1 MDKTLQSRQIS
12 GTNVFFFYFF
22 LPNMSGFASQTFF
35 ISLKLL
41 LKELGVRV
49 DFFNTGNL
57 HKNLWSLIL
66 KFHHR
71 YFTKFVKMTSVQDH
85 IKVYKIA

>member
-1 MDKTLQSRQIS
+1 MDKALQSRQIS
-12 GTNVFFFYFF
+12 GTNFFFFTFSYQICLDF
-22 LPNMSGFASQTFF
+22 LHKLFF

-41 LKELGVRV
+41 LKEPGVRV

-57 HKNLWSLIL
+57 HKDLWSLIL
-66 KFHHR
+66 KFHHK